1 MGALFTWLEHIGRS
15 PHKEHEVPR
24 WNTASERA
32 RLDIV
37 LSDPRLG
44 EVCIDVSIVTTE
56 TTGAGRGV
64 LRGIERRERMKH
76 LRYPGRGLYPF
87 VLDVRGKW
95 GRETHALVQAMVGS
109 LPKEKRA
116 DAVRSCRRAIA
127 VALQTGVANQIHSA
141 GTPPALAADISY
153 IAGPSQG
160 TDHTE
165 MQYES
170 DFENTQG
177 SDNTLGSQ

>member
-1 MGALFTWLEHIGRS
+1 
-15 PHKEHEVPR
+15 
-24 WNTASERA
+24 
-32 RLDIV
+32 
-37 LSDPRLG
+37 
-44 EVCIDVSIVTTE
+44 
-56 TTGAGRGV
+56 
-64 LRGIERRERMKH
+64 MKH

-95 GRETHALVQAMVGS
+95 GREAHALVQAMVGS

-153 IAGPSQG
+153 IAGPSLG
-160 TDHTE
+160 NHHNE
-165 MQYES
+165 MQEDS
-170 DFENTQG
+170 DFENTQ
-177 SDNTLGSQ
+177 SINNAQGSQTGFPGNAAVAGGG